1 MSRRLPLPGA
11 ARAGALL
18 GGLCLLL
25 WGLSPSLA
33 PATPTPETQ
42 QAMIGKVDYQQHVGA
57 PLPGALR
64 FRDAQGDIVTLDTL
78 TRDKPLVLAM
88 AWYHCPQLCPMLL
101 DRLATATEGLPFD
114 RDAYR
119 VAVVSIA
126 PDEGPRDARRI
137 ERELHRRHGEAVDG
151 WQLLS
156 GRQPAIE
163 ALAESIGFRYAY
175 DDTTGQYAHP
185 AGLVVVAPGG
195 TISQYLFGVRPDT
208 PDLRLALTEAGQ
220 GEIGTPVDRVLLRCY
235 RYDPETGRYSLAV
248 MNLLR
253 VAGGG
258 SALALLGAVIWMR
271 RRERS

>member
-1 MSRRLPLPGA
+1 MRRSRLLGP
-11 ARAGALL
+11 ARVHTLL
-18 GGLCLLL
+18 GGIGLLL
-25 WGLSPSLA
+25 WALMPARA
-33 PATPTPETQ
+33 PAAPAPATQ

-57 PLPGALR
+57 PLPGELR
-64 FRDAQGDIVTLDTL
+64 FRDARGDSVMLDAL

-88 AWYHCPQLCPMLL
+88 AWYNCPQLCPMLL
-101 DRLATATEGLPFD
+101 DRIAAATEGLPFA
-114 RDAYR
+114 RDDYR

-126 PDEGPRDARRI
+126 PDEGPQDARHV
-137 ERELHRRHGEAVDG
+137 ERELQRRHGDTVDD
-151 WQLLS
+151 WYLLS
-156 GRQPAIE
+156 GRQPAIG

-175 DDTTGQYAHP
+175 DSTTGQYAHP

-195 TISQYLFGVRPDT
+195 TISQYLFGVRPET

-271 RRERS
+271 RRERP